1 MITIKRVGKSK
12 FAEQIDKFTKISNY
26 RAEIGWN
33 DSLNASKAYLQEN
46 GGISSNGKAEV
57 PPRPFIYPAII
68 EKENEGV
75 SLDFINLIKSKKI
88 FRAFLH
94 EAKTIKEL
102 IQSKIDSLKFPSLAK
117 KTIKLRKEKGPS
129 HYVAGLEKPL
139 IETGEMR
146 NSIEIKVI

>member
-68 EKENEGV
+68 EKESEGV
-75 SLDFINLIKSKKI
+75 SLDFINFLKSKKI

-94 EAKTIKEL
+94 EAKTLMASVISAFSGALLL
-102 IQSKIDSLKFPSLAK
+102 ISLLRSSKPTFMPS
-117 KTIKLRKEKGPS
+117 
-129 HYVAGLEKPL
+129 
-139 IETGEMR
+139 R
-146 NSIEIKVI
+146 N